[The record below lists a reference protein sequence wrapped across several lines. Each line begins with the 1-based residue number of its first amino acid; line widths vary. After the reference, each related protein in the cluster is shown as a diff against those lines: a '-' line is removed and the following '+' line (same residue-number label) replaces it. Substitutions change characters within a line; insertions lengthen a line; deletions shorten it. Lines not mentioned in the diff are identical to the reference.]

1 MASALEKK
9 FALYWRMFNGP
20 SLETEYQ
27 FCPDR
32 KFRADFASIDNK
44 LLFEVEGGQWVMGR
58 HQRGAGYAK
67 DAEKYNIATALGWRV
82 FRVTSSML
90 TPSYVEDLIRIARNL
105 APSKSFYSVRK

>member
-20 SLETEYQ
+20 SLESEYK

-32 KFRADFASIDNK
+32 KFRADFALVENK
-44 LLFEVEGGQWVMGR
+44 LLFEIEGGQWVMGR
-58 HQRGAGYAK
+58 HQRGVGYAK

-90 TPSYVEDLIRIARNL
+90 TPSYVQDLICISRN
-105 APSKSFYSVRK
+105 AEPSKSFYLAKK